1 MIRYFVYDAE
11 YDRDAAGHATYQA
24 AERFDP
30 DGIERLRDKDPR
42 IEPRWVF
49 KRPVAISWLVL
60 KEEDGKLSPEQFRSI
75 GSPEMSEAE
84 LLGAFFS
91 ALNELPSNVPVVTWG
106 GSSSDEPQI
115 RLAALRLGLALPN
128 RFQVPFLPGKRHGHG
143 HVDLMTH
150 MCGDAARVHL
160 AEICASLRI
169 PAKIVAAPTDTAGLI
184 SRGRWSQVK
193 AVCEGDTLSTAALLI
208 HAASGQGA
216 SGNLFG
222 PLLAI
227 ARLGAKQTHRPYAEA
242 FDAWANELVRLKSA
256 QLISDLVACGD
267 MNA

>member
-115 RLAALRLGLALPN
+115 RLAALRLPSRQKAYVSLCLCPQYERKFASWPHASRPALCRHLQPVEAHMDMRGHLGTQLAIIHAFVEMRQHGLPCPSGLDQLQRQPKVCVRGV
-128 RFQVPFLPGKRHGHG
+128 RFTAQAIHNQQI
-143 HVDLMTH
+143 
-150 MCGDAARVHL
+150 AAIQQTYHFWRYF
-160 AEICASLRI
+160 AEISCVSDA
-169 PAKIVAAPTDTAGLI
+169 
-184 SRGRWSQVK
+184 
-193 AVCEGDTLSTAALLI
+193 
-208 HAASGQGA
+208 
-216 SGNLFG
+216 F
-222 PLLAI
+222 AI
-227 ARLGAKQTHRPYAEA
+227 AVEPERR
-242 FDAWANELVRLKSA
+242 
-256 QLISDLVACGD
+256 
-267 MNA
+267 

>member
-11 YDRDAAGHATYQA
+11 YERDAFGHATYQA

-49 KRPVAISWLVL
+49 KRPVAISWLL
-60 KEEDGKLSPEQFRSI
+60 LQEEDGKLSPASFRCV
-75 GSPEMSEAE
+75 GLPEMTEVE
-84 LLGAFFS
+84 MLGEFFS
-91 ALNELPSNVPVVTWG
+91 AVNALSSNVPIVTWG

-115 RLAALRLGLALPN
+115 RLAAMRHGLALPN
-128 RFQVPFLPGKRHGHG
+128 RFRVPFEAGKRHGHG

-150 MCGDAARVHL
+150 LCGDAARVHL

-169 PAKIVAAPTDTAGLI
+169 PAKVVAAPTATAELI
-184 SRGRWSQVK
+184 TRGRWSQVK
-193 AVCEGDTLSTAALLI
+193 AVCEGDTLATAALLI
-208 HAASGQGA
+208 QAISGQDI
-216 SGNLFG
+216 SGKHFG

-227 ARLGAKQTHRPYAEA
+227 ARLGAKQSHRPYAEA
-242 FDAWANELVRLKSA
+242 FQAWATELVRHKTA
-256 QLISDLVACGD
+256 QLMTDFAAFDENG
-267 MNA
+267 A